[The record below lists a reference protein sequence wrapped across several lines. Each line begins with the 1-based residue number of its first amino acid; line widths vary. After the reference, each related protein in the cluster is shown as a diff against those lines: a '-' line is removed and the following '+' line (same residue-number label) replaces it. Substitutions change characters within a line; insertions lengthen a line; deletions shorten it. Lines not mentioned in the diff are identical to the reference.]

1 MFKGAI
7 YLKEYAIL
15 DLLEMK
21 VVKGDPSVVS
31 PSTLLSLLIMATGLK
46 FDRKSSVNVAVIY
59 SAHKQFVVRSPL
71 KRDVHWK
78 TN

>member
-31 PSTLLSLLIMATGLK
+31 PSTLLSLLIMATGLN
-46 FDRKSSVNVAVIY
+46 FDLQKELLMLQLQLNTF
-59 SAHKQFVVRSPL
+59 KL
-71 KRDVHWK
+71 KTALERELTVEIF
-78 TN
+78 